1 MHHVARALLGIAVL
15 FAAAIAGRADP
26 LIYGFVTNATPYG
39 VVSTSLPGSPTP
51 ASYTPTSFELAAVPV
66 SVDGDVINIAVDFYT
81 EAAGGGASGLYEGD
95 LYRYGGPQLFTGST
109 ASPTFRTGSFLF
121 EDDFLLTITAQGGS
135 AASGELNAVPEPSSL
150 ALFGIGL
157 LVGCGLIHRKL
168 GSRKLRSMGENGA
181 ALAGGQ
187 DRMGDRDESGSKAA

>member
-1 MHHVARALLGIAVL
+1 MHFVARTLLGAALLL
-15 FAAAIAGRADP
+15 PAAIAGRADP

-51 ASYTPTSFELAAVPV
+51 ASYTSTSFELAAVPV
-66 SVDGDVINIAVDFYT
+66 SVDGDVINITVDFYT
-81 EAAGGGASGLYEGD
+81 DAAGGGASGLYEGE

-109 ASPTFRTGSFLF
+109 ASPTFLTGSFLF
-121 EDDFLLTITAQGGS
+121 EDDFLLTITAQSSS
-135 AASGELNAVPEPSSL
+135 AAGAELNSVPEPSSL

-157 LVGCGLIHRKL
+157 LIGCGLIHRKL

-181 ALAGGQ
+181 ALTGVQ
-187 DRMGDRDESGSKAA
+187 DRMGDRDESGRTAA